1 MAEKNKKIN
10 LEVLTTGD
18 LDTELPFCVVVGEGK
33 ALICFAEF
41 ALTESNGKVVLRLF
55 SDKRR
60 KKQTAIFR
68 GIGEDFALTVFG
80 NKYAGICEQCG
91 GDLFD

>member
-10 LEVLTTGD
+10 LEVLTTGG
-18 LDTELPFCVVVGEGK
+18 LDTKLPFCVVVGEGK
-33 ALICFAEF
+33 AVICFAEF
-41 ALTESNGKVVLRLF
+41 ALTKSNGKVVLRLF

-60 KKQTAIFR
+60 KNQTAIFP
-68 GIGEDFALTVFG
+68 GIGEEYALTVFG
-80 NKYAGICEQCG
+80 DEYTGICECCG